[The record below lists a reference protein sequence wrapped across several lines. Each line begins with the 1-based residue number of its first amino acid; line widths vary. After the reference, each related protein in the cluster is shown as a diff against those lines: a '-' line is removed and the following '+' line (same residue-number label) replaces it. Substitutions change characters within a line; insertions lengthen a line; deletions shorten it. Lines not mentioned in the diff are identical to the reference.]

1 MVVHFHL
8 RGTGCDSRRI
18 ERILS
23 KKILEIK
30 KQNPHLSI
38 ESIADYVAI
47 EVQALEVSVNRA
59 ESFNAINEEIAWY
72 SNANDDSF
80 CSVKKDMIDWQVVD
94 VE

>member
-1 MVVHFHL
+1 MIVHFHL

-23 KKILEIK
+23 VKIWEIK
-30 KQNPHLSI
+30 KQNPYLSI
-38 ESIADYVAI
+38 ESIADYVAT
-47 EVQALEVSVNRA
+47 EVQALKVSVNRA

-80 CSVKKDMIDWQVVD
+80 GSVKKNMIDWQVAD
-94 VE
+94 IE